1 MALTYRLF
9 SSMQYLSPYGDRI
22 AMTAIAQQKHGAHRA
37 IEAHVLVNVKISH
50 QAMMSPNH

>member
-9 SSMQYLSPYGDRI
+9 LSMQYLSPYGDRI

-37 IEAHVLVNVKISH
+37 IEAHVLLTSKLVTKR
-50 QAMMSPNH
+50 